1 MDDRRKDKLIFI
13 SALVMMVMLY
23 FVVITLIVGLFKS
36 PSIYWKIVA
45 ILISVVTVKGTI
57 KFFKD

>member
-1 MDDRRKDKLIFI
+1 MDDRRKDKLILV
-13 SALVMMVMLY
+13 SGVALMIMLY
-23 FVVITLIVGLFKS
+23 FVVITLVVGLFKS

-45 ILISVVTVKGTI
+45 VLISVATVKGTI